1 MRGDLLRS
9 CRAIRWYPID
19 LIRAF
24 LNEGGHIERGGYAAC
39 TCPEGEV
46 VQVRHCAVVR
56 RRSKAARRHQASFML
71 CTAPHVPMSW
81 RSQEVRSIDS
91 KRERRRSMAVIVQ
104 GYPKHNQRMKLSG
117 MESQSIGF
125 MPHVNAPLSKHGP
138 AIARPYG
145 LVQTPRGV
153 KEATPVQDLE
163 YIRARVLHY
172 IDADA
177 VLMVWRCGSAVSSP
191 GCTSEAFVWIIK
203 KPMNDRSLPQ

>member
-1 MRGDLLRS
+1 
-9 CRAIRWYPID
+9 
-19 LIRAF
+19 
-24 LNEGGHIERGGYAAC
+24 
-39 TCPEGEV
+39 
-46 VQVRHCAVVR
+46 
-56 RRSKAARRHQASFML
+56 
-71 CTAPHVPMSW
+71 
-81 RSQEVRSIDS
+81 
-91 KRERRRSMAVIVQ
+91 MAVIVQ

-125 MPHVNAPLSKHGP
+125 MPHVNAPLSKHSP

-203 KPMNDRSLPQ
+203 KPMNDRAKGNGERASVLLQAGFDDLTAVASVDNERL